1 MMQSVSFPVTAG
13 HLSKILN
20 ATLHGNAEA
29 AVERLSS
36 LEEARCGSLAFLS
49 NPKLR
54 NHLTQLESGVVVLTD
69 QNSVLEESPLTFLIV
84 DDPKKTFAKI
94 AKGLLPPCP
103 WKGISPEAKIHPS
116 AKIAEGVTVGPNTII
131 CENVVIGAG
140 SVLYPSVY
148 IGPDVVIG
156 EHCEFQP
163 HVTILCRAQIGD
175 RVKIFSGSVIGS
187 EGFGF
192 LEGDSGFTEMP
203 QIGGV
208 TIEDDGRIGAKC
220 TIDRSTI
227 GNTFIGRGTKMDD
240 QVHIGHNCRI
250 GKNCILCAQVG
261 LAGSTILKDG
271 VILGGQVGVAG
282 HLTIHENVI
291 CGGQTGVTRDLEANQ
306 KYFQCPATPLTEAL
320 RTYQYSKK
328 LPEMAKRL
336 RKLEEQRNG

>member
-1 MMQSVSFPVTAG
+1 MMQLVSFPLKAG
-13 HLSKILN
+13 QLGEVLN
-20 ATLHGNAEA
+20 ASLIGNAETSI
-29 AVERLSS
+29 ERLSS
-36 LEEARCGSLAFLS
+36 LEEARSGSLAFFA

-54 NHLTQLESGVVVLTD
+54 PQLNELEAGVVVLTD
-69 QNSVLEESPLTFLIV
+69 RSSVVSGSPVTFLV
-84 DDPKKTFAKI
+84 VEEPKQVFAQI
-94 AKGLLPPCP
+94 ARSLVPVCP
-103 WKGISPEAKIHPS
+103 WKGISPEAKIHPK
-116 AKIAEGVTVGPNTII
+116 AKIAEGVTIGPGSII
-131 CENVVIGAG
+131 CENVVIGKG
-140 SVLYPSVY
+140 TVIYPSVY

-156 EHCEFQP
+156 SQCEIHPF
-163 HVTILCRAQIGD
+163 VTVLCRVQIGD
-175 RVKIFSGSVIGS
+175 RVRIFSGTVIGS

-208 TIEDDGRIGAKC
+208 TIENDVRIGAKC

-227 GNTFIGRGTKMDD
+227 GNTYIGQGTKIDD

-250 GKNCILCAQVG
+250 GKHCILCAQVG
-261 LAGSTILKDG
+261 LAGSSILKDG

-336 RKLEEQRNG
+336 KKLEEHLND